1 MDITP
6 FFKMMV
12 DKNASDIFF
21 SVGAPVSI
29 KIEGKIEPLANAPLQ
44 PGSVKEIAY
53 QLMTDEQA
61 AEFEQILEMN
71 LGKTIEGVG
80 RFRIN
85 IFLQRGEYALV
96 ARHIKTSISTIQQLG
111 MPDVLNDLIMEPR
124 GLILVSGATGV
135 GKTTTMAAMLNYR
148 NKNRNNHILTV
159 EDPIEYLFVNE
170 KSIVNQREV
179 GIDTRTFEN
188 ALQNAM
194 REAPDVI
201 LIGEIRTKETMEHA
215 LAYADSGHLVLSTVH
230 ANNADQTMDRMLNF
244 FSKEVR
250 EHVLM
255 DIALNLRAVISQ
267 RLVMGKDSKR
277 LPAVEILLNTPYIAE
292 LIQNGQMNEIK
303 RAMSEGQDV
312 NLQTFDQ
319 SLFKLY
325 QAGKIT
331 DEEALRHA
339 DSRNDLKL
347 KMRFS
352 GGDDTAFGM

>member
-12 DKNASDIFF
+12 DKEASDIFF

-29 KIEGKIEPLANAPLQ
+29 KVQGQIQPLANAVLQ
-44 PGSVKEIAY
+44 PGSVTEIAN
-53 QLMTDEQA
+53 QLMNDEQI
-61 AEFEQILEMN
+61 AEFKQTLEMN
-71 LGKTIEGVG
+71 VGKTIEGVG
-80 RFRIN
+80 RFRVN
-85 IFLQRGEYALV
+85 IFLQRGECAVV
-96 ARHIKTSISTIQQLG
+96 ARHIKTSISTVQQLG
-111 MPDVLNDLIMEPR
+111 MPDILNDLIMEPR

-159 EDPIEYLFVNE
+159 EDPIEYLFVNDQ
-170 KSIVNQREV
+170 SIVNQREV
-179 GIDTRTFEN
+179 GIDTKTFES

-201 LIGEIRTKETMEHA
+201 LIGEIRSRETMEHA
-215 LAYADSGHLVLSTVH
+215 LAYADSGHLVMSTVH

-244 FSKEVR
+244 FPKEVR

-255 DIALNLRAVISQ
+255 DIALNLKAVISQ
-267 RLVMGKDSKR
+267 RLVMGKDGKR
-277 LPAVEILLNTPYIAE
+277 LPAAEIMINTPYIAD
-292 LIQNGQMNEIK
+292 LILKGEMKEIK
-303 RAMSEGQDV
+303 AAMSEGQDA
-312 NLQTFDQ
+312 NLQTFDHA
-319 SLFKLY
+319 LYKLY

-331 DEEALRHA
+331 DEEALKHA

-352 GGDDTAFGM
+352 GSDDSAFGM

>member
-12 DKNASDIFF
+12 DKDASDIFF
-21 SVGAPVSI
+21 SVGAPISI
-29 KIEGKIEPLANAPLQ
+29 KVQGTIEKLANAPLQ

-53 QLMTDEQA
+53 TLMDDDQIA
-61 AEFEQILEMN
+61 DFEKILEMN

-80 RFRIN
+80 RFRVN
-85 IFLQRGEYALV
+85 IFLQRGECAIV
-96 ARHIKTSISTIQQLG
+96 ARHIKTNISTVQQLG

-135 GKTTTMAAMLNYR
+135 GKTTTMAAMLDYR
-148 NKNRNNHILTV
+148 NKNRANHILTI
-159 EDPIEYLFVNE
+159 EDPIEYLFKNKE
-170 KSIVNQREV
+170 SIVDQREV
-179 GIDTRTFEN
+179 GIDTLSFEN

-201 LIGEIRTKETMEHA
+201 LIGEIRSKETMQHA
-215 LAYADSGHLVLSTVH
+215 LAYADSGHLVMSTVH

-267 RLVMGKDSKR
+267 RLVMGKDGKR
-277 LPAVEILLNTPYIAE
+277 LPAAEIMLNTPFIAE
-292 LIQNGQMNEIK
+292 LIQKGELNEVK
-303 RAMSEGQDV
+303 RAMAEGQDS

-319 SLFKLY
+319 ALYKLF

-331 DEEALRHA
+331 DEEALKHA

-352 GGDDTAFGM
+352 GGDDSAFGM